1 MENSDW
7 IATGIDR
14 VNRDFYISALKIIEQ
29 MIRMLAPHKGARILE
44 IGTCSGYSTAILSHL
59 VGKQGKIISIDI
71 ERNMVERASRILQQ
85 DERNNVS
92 VFLGDGK
99 KGFVKEAPYNKIIA
113 WASAEQTVPP
123 AIVKQLVQGFV
134 VCPIRD
140 RDNSYIASFRKNV
153 ADKLIEIERIGGGFI
168 PMIEKSRILL

>member
-71 ERNMVERASRILQQ
+71 ERNMVERASRILQ
-85 DERNNVS
+85 
-92 VFLGDGK
+92 
-99 KGFVKEAPYNKIIA
+99 
-113 WASAEQTVPP
+113 
-123 AIVKQLVQGFV
+123 
-134 VCPIRD
+134 
-140 RDNSYIASFRKNV
+140 
-153 ADKLIEIERIGGGFI
+153 
-168 PMIEKSRILL
+168 